1 MSRLPST
8 RYILLPDEY
17 FQALEPAYH
26 AVFGTGHLTWE
37 WTTNPPIRSFAYP
50 SLFVPA
56 YALVRALHLE
66 NTPILIWAPKLV
78 QVVFASAGDLAL
90 YQIACT
96 LFTQSHG
103 RVTLFLSLLSPFNVL
118 ALTRTLANSTETS
131 LVTIALLYWPYSLFQ
146 TRSRTRIS
154 LGIAALSC
162 VIRPTASVIWAFLGS
177 QLLWNSS
184 SSRRH
189 FSNLVMDGTIVGL
202 VAASAI
208 AIIDTLYY
216 GALTFTPFSFLKTNL
231 VSGVASFYGVN
242 TFHYY
247 FTQGLPIVLGPSL
260 PFTLLGVRKHIKD
273 NRNNRNTSPSR
284 RTRSLLLGLVA
295 WTIALYSLLAHK
307 EWRFIHPLL
316 PILHLFAAD
325 YLIHS
330 NSETKKYAT
339 DLQAQDNL
347 KARLTFQLPI
357 RRNHLAYF
365 LAVCLPLN
373 LYLIRWHG
381 SAQIA
386 VTRYLHDLSTRS
398 DRVKSVGVLMPCHSI
413 PGRAYLHLPELTYA
427 TGGHRIWEIG
437 CEPPLGLSHTQRETY
452 TSQTDVFFETLGPI
466 RYLDQYFPPSVDPT
480 FPPSREPFTKPG
492 NPPPVQGWNHTW
504 PSHFIMFG
512 ALENLSSSS
521 EIQDTVKHKLR
532 GLGYDVV
539 WRIGN
544 GWEEDERRRGGVV
557 VWEWT
562 GLKIDEELMS
572 AAGAFSLDQV
582 RLTALMELAGLSCAQ
597 GLSKVYD
604 NTKYSRVLG
613 GDGLVAARH
622 LKMFGYQPTLYMP
635 KPGSKDIYKRLAA
648 QCSNLHIPTSPELP
662 EATNFKSSYDVVL
675 DAIFGFSFKPPARA
689 PFDTALRLI
698 GQSGLPVVSVDIP
711 SGWDVDDGPQ
721 EVKTEGD
728 QAGALEALRPDVL
741 VSLTAP
747 KQGARSFQGRH
758 FLGGRFVTPDL
769 DKKFG
774 LNLPKYEGTEQVV
787 EITDSTES
795 KL

>member
-1 MSRLPST
+1 MLSPPGPFRESRAYLDALNVATSF
-8 RYILLPDEY
+8 RSLHSISPDEY

-56 YALVRALHLE
+56 YALVK
-66 NTPILIWAPKLV
+66 IWAPKLV

-103 RVTLFLSLLSPFNVL
+103 RVTVCGFSEIRKSISLTYRQLFLSLLSPFNVL

-146 TRSRTRIS
+146 TRYVALADLDLVLKGFQGHVHESRS
-154 LGIAALSC
+154 E
-162 VIRPTASVIWAFLGS
+162 
-177 QLLWNSS
+177 LLA
-184 SSRRH
+184 
-189 FSNLVMDGTIVGL
+189 
-202 VAASAI
+202 AASAI
-208 AIIDTLYY
+208 TIIDTLYY

-260 PFTLLGVRKHIKD
+260 PFTLLGVWKHIKD
-273 NRNNRNTSPSR
+273 NRDNRNTSPSR

-295 WTIALYSLLAHK
+295 WTIALYSLL
-307 EWRFIHPLL
+307 
-316 PILHLFAAD
+316 
-325 YLIHS
+325 
-330 NSETKKYAT
+330 AT

-521 EIQDTVKHKLR
+521 EIQDTVKQKLR
-532 GLGYDVV
+532 GLGYEVV

-562 GLKIDEELMS
+562 GLK
-572 AAGAFSLDQV
+572 V
-582 RLTALMELAGLSCAQ
+582 
-597 GLSKVYD
+597 
-604 NTKYSRVLG
+604 
-613 GDGLVAARH
+613 
-622 LKMFGYQPTLYMP
+622 
-635 KPGSKDIYKRLAA
+635 
-648 QCSNLHIPTSPELP
+648 
-662 EATNFKSSYDVVL
+662 
-675 DAIFGFSFKPPARA
+675 
-689 PFDTALRLI
+689 
-698 GQSGLPVVSVDIP
+698 
-711 SGWDVDDGPQ
+711 
-721 EVKTEGD
+721 
-728 QAGALEALRPDVL
+728 
-741 VSLTAP
+741 
-747 KQGARSFQGRH
+747 
-758 FLGGRFVTPDL
+758 
-769 DKKFG
+769 
-774 LNLPKYEGTEQVV
+774 
-787 EITDSTES
+787 
-795 KL
+795 